1 MKDKNKQKYPKLPPF
16 EEFIAKGLAGQK
28 EILKR
33 QLANGVAICYYD
45 KNDNFV
51 EERPDGS
58 IVILKKAEEDSK

>member
-28 EILKR
+28 EVLKK
-33 QLANGVAICYYD
+33 QLANGVAIRYYD
-45 KNDNFV
+45 KDDNYL

-58 IVILKKAEEDSK
+58 IVILKKAEEENK